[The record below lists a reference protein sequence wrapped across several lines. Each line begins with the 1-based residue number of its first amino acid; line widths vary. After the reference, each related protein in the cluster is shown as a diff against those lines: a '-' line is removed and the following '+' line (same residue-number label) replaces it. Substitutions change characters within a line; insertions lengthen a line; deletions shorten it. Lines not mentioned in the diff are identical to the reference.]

1 MEPLWMVSSQEMKN
15 RLEVNIMVYETNAM
29 QKRNGVIDQ
38 VMRGEALYAVGTL
51 RMAVY
56 LEHDP
61 DSYTVMLNNRAE
73 INMMYSSIAIKLGLV
88 VMQLNHRLITSANQ
102 LKLKFLGIVEDIPVT
117 VGSFWY

>member
-1 MEPLWMVSSQEMKN
+1 MVSSQEMKN